1 MHRKVHLFDIG
12 VERGQSF
19 REPDTLTAG
28 DEITVFVTE
37 FGPMGL
43 CICFACRF
51 PELCRLMV
59 ERGAMSLQALAAG
72 SV

>member
-28 DEITVFVTE
+28 DEITVFETE

-59 ERGAMSLQALAAG
+59 ERGAMSLQAPAAG

>member
-28 DEITVFVTE
+28 DEITVFETE

-59 ERGAMSLQALAAG
+59 ERGAMSLRALAAG